1 MSAERSSSAIP
12 VIEEAPMRAA
22 LALARAAG
30 EAGDVPVGCV
40 IVKDGE
46 ILASGRN
53 RREARQDATAHAEV
67 EAIRAAC
74 EALGSWHLD
83 GCTLYVTLEP
93 CPMCAGAILNARI
106 SAVVYGADSP
116 KSGCCGSVLSLFQ
129 ERFNHRPAV
138 YGGVLAEECAA
149 LLGRFFREEQKD
161 RQI

>member
-1 MSAERSSSAIP
+1 
-12 VIEEAPMRAA
+12 MRAA
-22 LALARAAG
+22 LALAREAG

-40 IVKDGE
+40 IIKDGK

-53 RREARQDATAHAEV
+53 RREARRDATAHAEV

-93 CPMCAGAILNARI
+93 CPMCAGAVINARL
-106 SAVVYGADSP
+106 SAVVYGAESP

-129 ERFNHRPAV
+129 ERFNHHPAV
-138 YGGVLAEECAA
+138 YGGVLAEESAA
-149 LLGRFFREEQKD
+149 LLGEFFRGESSPLMT
-161 RQI
+161 